1 MVIIVKVTVGQPQSL
16 EHGYYSKSNG
26 RPSLSRY
33 YMVIIVKVTVGP
45 ASVVITWLLVKVTV
59 GQSQSLEH
67 GYYSKSNG
75 RPASVVRTWL
85 L

>member
-16 EHGYYSKSNG
+16 
-26 RPSLSRY
+26 L
-33 YMVIIVKVTVGP
+33 
-45 ASVVITWLLVKVTV
+45 
-59 GQSQSLEH
+59 H

-85 L
+85 LVKVTVGPASVVRTWLL

>member
-1 MVIIVKVTVGQPQSL
+1 
-16 EHGYYSKSNG
+16 
-26 RPSLSRY
+26 
-33 YMVIIVKVTVGP
+33 MVIIVKVTVGP

-75 RPASVVRTWL
+75 RPAPVVRTWL

>member
-1 MVIIVKVTVGQPQSL
+1 
-16 EHGYYSKSNG
+16 
-26 RPSLSRY
+26 
-33 YMVIIVKVTVGP
+33 MVIIVKVTVGP
-45 ASVVITWLLVKVTV
+45 ASVVRTWLLVKVTV
-59 GQSQSLEH
+59 GQPQSLEH

>member
-33 YMVIIVKVTVGP
+33 YMVIIVKVTVGQP
-45 ASVVITWLLVKVTV
+45 
-59 GQSQSLEH
+59 QSLEH
-67 GYYSKSNG
+67 GY
-75 RPASVVRTWL
+75 
-85 L
+85 

>member
-33 YMVIIVKVTVGP
+33 YMVIIVKVTVGQP
-45 ASVVITWLLVKVTV
+45 
-59 GQSQSLEH
+59 QSLEH

>member
-1 MVIIVKVTVGQPQSL
+1 
-16 EHGYYSKSNG
+16 
-26 RPSLSRY
+26 
-33 YMVIIVKVTVGP
+33 MVIIVKVTVGP

-59 GQSQSLEH
+59 GQPQSLEH